1 MAATATILNNQRPII
16 FDESVAHYE
25 LHAHQPY
32 ASSTLNNN
40 DEVRITIQ
48 NQNFSI
54 LPSKSALHIIG
65 KFTKNDG
72 TAVAETTRLVNMGI
86 CHMIK
91 ELRLFINGVE
101 IDRNSNVGITSLMKG
116 YLTFSPSELSALENV
131 GWLSNDDTQLTN
143 ADGYFDILIPLNLLS
158 GFAEDYQKILINVQL
173 ELVLTISNTDINAYI
188 QNPAEGAAGENDKVT
203 LQKIEWIV
211 PYVTLSDKER
221 IQVLNYI
228 TGDPSIPISFRTW
241 ELYEY
246 PLLPATPRHIWA
258 VKTSTQLEKPRY
270 VVLGFQSARKN
281 DARKN
286 ASQFDHCSI
295 RNIKLFLNSQSY
307 PYGDLN
313 LMIDQN
319 QYALLYSMY
328 TNFQSSYYDKQS
340 EPLLAKKK
348 FLDNAPLCVIDCS
361 KQNEAIK
368 SGPVDIRLEFESA
381 VPFPPNTTAY
391 CLVIHDRII
400 EYNPISST
408 VRKLI

>member
-1 MAATATILNNQRPII
+1 
-16 FDESVAHYE
+16 
-25 LHAHQPY
+25 
-32 ASSTLNNN
+32 
-40 DEVRITIQ
+40 
-48 NQNFSI
+48 
-54 LPSKSALHIIG
+54 
-65 KFTKNDG
+65 
-72 TAVAETTRLVNMGI
+72 MGI

-91 ELRLFINGVE
+91 ELRLCINGVE
-101 IDRNSNVGITSLMKG
+101 IDQNSNVGITSLMKG

-173 ELVLTISNTDINAYI
+173 ELVLTISNTNINAYI
-188 QNPAEGAAGENDKVT
+188 QNPAEEAAAENDKVT
-203 LQKIEWIV
+203 LQKIQWIV

-246 PLLPATPRHIWA
+246 PLLPTTPRYIWA
-258 VKTSTQLEKPRY
+258 VKTSTQLEKPRC

-307 PYGDLN
+307 PHGDLN

-319 QYALLYSMY
+319 QYTLLYSMY
-328 TNFQSSYYDKQS
+328 TNFQSSYYDK
-340 EPLLAKKK
+340 
-348 FLDNAPLCVIDCS
+348 
-361 KQNEAIK
+361 
-368 SGPVDIRLEFESA
+368 
-381 VPFPPNTTAY
+381 
-391 CLVIHDRII
+391 
-400 EYNPISST
+400 
-408 VRKLI
+408 

>member
-1 MAATATILNNQRPII
+1 
-16 FDESVAHYE
+16 
-25 LHAHQPY
+25 
-32 ASSTLNNN
+32 
-40 DEVRITIQ
+40 
-48 NQNFSI
+48 
-54 LPSKSALHIIG
+54 
-65 KFTKNDG
+65 
-72 TAVAETTRLVNMGI
+72 
-86 CHMIK
+86 
-91 ELRLFINGVE
+91 
-101 IDRNSNVGITSLMKG
+101 MKG

-131 GWLSNDDTQLTN
+131 GWLSNDDSQLTN

-173 ELVLTISNTDINAYI
+173 ELVLTISNTDIDAYI
-188 QNPAEGAAGENDKVT
+188 QNPAEGAAPENDKVT

-258 VKTSTQLEKPRY
+258 VKTSTQLEKPRH
-270 VVLGFQSARKN
+270 VVLGFQS
-281 DARKN
+281 ARKN

-307 PYGDLN
+307 PYEDLN

-319 QYALLYSMY
+319 QYTLLYSMD

-381 VPFPPNTTAY
+381 APFPPNTTAY

>member
-1 MAATATILNNQRPII
+1 
-16 FDESVAHYE
+16 
-25 LHAHQPY
+25 
-32 ASSTLNNN
+32 
-40 DEVRITIQ
+40 
-48 NQNFSI
+48 
-54 LPSKSALHIIG
+54 
-65 KFTKNDG
+65 
-72 TAVAETTRLVNMGI
+72 
-86 CHMIK
+86 MIK
-91 ELRLFINGVE
+91 ELRLFINDVE

-131 GWLSNDDTQLTN
+131 GLLSNDDTQLTR
-143 ADGYFDILIPLNLLS
+143 ADGYFDILITLNLLS

-188 QNPAEGAAGENDKVT
+188 HNPTEGAAPENDEVT

-211 PYVTLSDKER
+211 PYVTLSEKER

-258 VKTSTQLEKPRY
+258 VETSTQLKKPRY

-307 PYGDLN
+307 PYRDLN

-340 EPLLAKKK
+340 EPLLVKKK